1 MIPIYQESS
10 DSLQI
15 NEIRSAHFPPHL
27 HKSIELIYVTE
38 GSLVMGV
45 GIDLYELHK
54 GDLGIVFPNLIHHYQ
69 VFSPGEN
76 RHIVLLASPSYF
88 GSYEQ
93 ILTTFRPLSPVIP
106 ANELPPDI
114 AYALNTL
121 MRINKKDRHVINF
134 RPDEKAVRQT
144 RAVSDNSAAKCAAAG
159 EAPSSLPQGT
169 AIYPPYG
176 GPNAA
181 LESTRDP
188 AVIRASE
195 TLVAGNQSV
204 LNHAFLQ
211 IILARALPELTLCNR
226 IDLKQHDI
234 VYQTVAYVSAHYQED
249 ISLGSMADDLGISP
263 YALSRVFS
271 GSFHQNFNHYLND
284 VRLEHA
290 SVLLAD
296 SDLPI
301 TDIYLEC
308 GFQSQATFN
317 RVFRAKYKVTPRQ
330 YRRASAMSH

>member
-15 NEIRSAHFPPHL
+15 DEIRSMHFPPHL

-45 GIDLYELHK
+45 GTDLYEVRR

-69 VFSPGEN
+69 VFSPGTN

-106 ANELPPDI
+106 ADKLHPDI
-114 AYALNTL
+114 VYALRSLTE
-121 MRINKKDRHVINF
+121 INRMDRHVINF
-134 RPDEKAVRQT
+134 RPDEKA
-144 RAVSDNSAAKCAAAG
+144 A
-159 EAPSSLPQGT
+159 E
-169 AIYPPYG
+169 
-176 GPNAA
+176 
-181 LESTRDP
+181 DP
-188 AVIRASE
+188 AVIRPSA

-211 IILARALPELTLCNR
+211 IILARALPSLTLCNR

-234 VYQTVAYVSAHYQED
+234 VYQTVAYVSAHYQDD

-263 YALSRVFS
+263 YTLSRVFS

-296 SDLPI
+296 SELPI
-301 TDIYLEC
+301 TEIYLAC

-317 RVFRAKYKVTPRQ
+317 RVFRAKYKITPRH
-330 YRRASAMSH
+330 YRKVSAMSH

>member
-15 NEIRSAHFPPHL
+15 DEIRSAHFPPHL
-27 HKSIELIYVTE
+27 HKSIEIIYVTE

-93 ILTTFRPLSPVIP
+93 ILTTFRPSSPVIP
-106 ANELPPDI
+106 ANELHPDI

-121 MRINKKDRHVINF
+121 IRINRKDRHVINF
-134 RPDEKAVRQT
+134 RPDEKAVT
-144 RAVSDNSAAKCAAAG
+144 
-159 EAPSSLPQGT
+159 
-169 AIYPPYG
+169 
-176 GPNAA
+176 
-181 LESTRDP
+181 DP

-211 IILARALPELTLCNR
+211 IILARALPALTLCNR
-226 IDLKQHDI
+226 IDLKKHDI

-249 ISLGSMADDLGISP
+249 ISLGSMADALGISP

-301 TDIYLEC
+301 TEIYLEC

-317 RVFRAKYKVTPRQ
+317 RVFRTKYKVTPRQ
-330 YRRASAMSH
+330 YRKASAMSH

>member
-45 GIDLYELHK
+45 GIDPYDLHK

-93 ILTTFRPLSPVIP
+93 ILTTFRPARPVIP
-106 ANELPPDI
+106 ANELHPDI
-114 AYALNTL
+114 AYAFRSL
-121 MRINKKDRHVINF
+121 MEINQGDNRVMKF
-134 RPDEKAVRQT
+134 RTSGAAVKPEPGGT
-144 RAVSDNSAAKCAAAG
+144 S
-159 EAPSSLPQGT
+159 APSDSSSGKPALLD
-169 AIYPPYG
+169 A
-176 GPNAA
+176 GPD
-181 LESTRDP
+181 SPRDP
-188 AVIRASE
+188 SAIRASE